1 MRLVAIVVL
10 WLALVGTAFA
20 QSQTAAERETAIDK
34 ASAQL
39 RQISAE
45 IEAADAEGASSRE
58 QEIREII
65 AGSRSR
71 LGPVNTEI
79 QAVSDNLALLGPAP
93 KENEP
98 PEASAVAGE
107 RETFN
112 NQLTML
118 RGQRTRILA
127 NIDEAIAL
135 LGDISKNRFLRFYSD
150 LAVRTASLVT
160 PDLWKGAAEDFSKLR
175 GGVGNYFAQWQAS
188 SGDSNNVLAK
198 VAALFAAFA
207 ISLFMLGPVQR
218 WARRYVN
225 TKVTAREPTKARRVG
240 AAAARLL
247 TRLGPGVIG
256 GLAVIETAR
265 AIGLLQ
271 EDGLSVAHAIW
282 VSLIA
287 FLLAQGATAGLF
299 SPAGPDWRLTDL
311 EPPSN
316 PRVRVY
322 MLAIFALFG
331 VKSVAVAIFDAAGGL
346 TQLSQM
352 VTGVNAVI
360 IGVLLV
366 VLSQRRMWAGGA
378 APVKVRSGADAP
390 GNGEANGQTARVD
403 ESFWPSF
410 RFVVRVIG
418 VGVIAASVAGYVLLA
433 DFVVSRIYYLPLL
446 IAVIWFTRALLKEA
460 TLWADRRLKSGKAD
474 GQDPAEDETQAFVFW
489 VGAGVDVLVFVLFLP
504 TLLAL
509 AGIEISS
516 VRDIVMRAFSG
527 FRIGGMFISLSD
539 IFIAIGTFVA
549 ILIVTR
555 GLQGALQRGP
565 LAHSR
570 IDPGIQNSL
579 VTLFGYFGLVVAVV
593 AAFSVMGFDLSNL
606 ALIAGALSVGIGFG
620 LQSIV
625 NNFVSGLIL
634 LFERPI
640 KVGDW
645 IVTNSGE
652 GIVKKISVRSTDIE
666 TFDRSSII
674 IPNSELISSTVT
686 NWTHRDRLGRIRVP
700 VGVAYKSNPEQVREL
715 LLQCANEHPLVVR
728 YPEPF
733 VVWQDFGASSLDFEL
748 RAYLRDISKG
758 LQVKTELRYAIFEV
772 FRKEGIEIPFPQ
784 QDLYV
789 KSLPDGAPTPAPAP
803 TPTPTP
809 QQVAEPETDDDD

>member
-10 WLALVGTAFA
+10 WLTLVGAAFA

-45 IEAADAEGASSRE
+45 IEDADAEGASSRE

-98 PEASAVAGE
+98 PEASAVASE

-135 LGDISKNRFLRFYSD
+135 LGDISRNRFLRFYSD
-150 LAVRTASLVT
+150 LTVRTASLVT
-160 PDLWKGAAEDFSKLR
+160 ADLWKGAREDFSKLR
-175 GGVGNYFAQWQAS
+175 SGVGNYFANWQAR

-207 ISLFMLGPVQR
+207 ISIFMFGPVQR

-225 TKVTAREPTKARRVG
+225 TKVTAREPTKARRVA

-271 EDGLSVAHAIW
+271 DDGLSVAHAIW

-316 PRVRVY
+316 PRVRLY

-331 VKSVAVAIFDAAGGL
+331 VKLIAVAIFDVAGGL

-352 VTGVNAVI
+352 VTGVNAGSS
-360 IGVLLV
+360 GVLLV
-366 VLSQRRMWAGGA
+366 VLSQRAIWAGGA
-378 APVKVRSGADAP
+378 APVKVRAGADAP
-390 GNGEANGQTARVD
+390 GGDGEADSRTARVD

-418 VGVIAASVAGYVLLA
+418 LGVIIASVAGYVLLA

-460 TLWADRRLKSGKAD
+460 TLWADRRLKSGKED

-504 TLLAL
+504 ALLAL
-509 AGIEISS
+509 AGIETSS
-516 VRDIVMRAFSG
+516 VRDIVVRAFSG
-527 FRIGGMFISLSD
+527 FRIGGMFISLND

-593 AAFSVMGFDLSNL
+593 AAFSVLGFDLSNL

-686 NWTHRDRLGRIRVP
+686 NWTHRDRLGRIRLP

-758 LQVKTELRYAIFEV
+758 LQVKTELRYAIFKA
-772 FRKEGIEIPFPQ
+772 FKDEGIEIPFPQ

-789 KSLPDGAPTPAPAP
+789 KSLPDGSPPPAP

-809 QQVAEPETDDDD
+809 QQVAEPETGDDD